1 MPEEEKSAILEKNTA
16 SARLGPERERSV
28 PLTTIF
34 VHGLGQTPA
43 AWNGVLRRL
52 SLEDPQCADLPAL
65 LNGQTALYETLRRN
79 FEASCQAA
87 SEGPADLCGLSLGAV
102 LALDY
107 ALRNPGRVR
116 SLALIAPQYKMP
128 RLLLKLQNAAFRR
141 LPKRSFAQMGFSRED
156 FLSLTGSMAALDF
169 TDQLPGLT
177 CRTLIL
183 TGEKDKANRKAAQSL
198 SGLLPQ
204 AECEEIPGTGHE
216 VNLDAPEAL
225 AQRLSRFFGLSG
237 SGG

>member
-1 MPEEEKSAILEKNTA
+1 MPEEEKSAILSKNHSLRPVRTG
-16 SARLGPERERSV
+16 RRKEP

-34 VHGLGQTPA
+34 IHGLGQTPA
-43 AWNGVLRRL
+43 AWNGVLRHL

-65 LNGQTALYETLRRN
+65 LKGQKALYETLYRN

-87 SEGPADLCGLSLGAV
+87 AKDPADLCGLSLGAV

-107 ALRNPGRVR
+107 AIHNPGQVR

-128 RLLLKLQNAAFRR
+128 KLLLKLQNSAFRR
-141 LPKRSFAQMGFSRED
+141 LPKSAFAQMGFSRED

-169 TDQLPGLT
+169 SQQIPALA

-183 TGEKDKANRKAAQSL
+183 VGEKDKTNRKAAQSL

-204 AECEEIPGTGHE
+204 SEYAEIPHSGHE
-216 VNLDAPEAL
+216 VNLEAPEPLATRL
-225 AQRLSRFFGLSG
+225 AQFYSTI
-237 SGG
+237 